1 MNLLYIIGNGL
12 DIQYGL
18 KTKYSHFYE
27 YQLPKYQEKQKNSK
41 YVNVIYDNIQKD
53 KENWSDMELSLGELT
68 KNSEIDEEKFM
79 QDLDDV
85 NKDLN
90 NYLRSEQDKFD
101 VTSKNITIEN
111 ELANLLKFIPEK
123 DVERISD
130 YLNNMN
136 YTTDQIRI
144 LTFNYTNILD
154 NLIEKV
160 TSPVNNTFR
169 SNSNGCSIGTV
180 EHAHGTLEFALILGV
195 SEESQLNIEYKDENR
210 KYLIKESLLS
220 EVRENRNIKNDNL
233 INWADM
239 IIIFGTSIGATD
251 NYIWNKIAKN
261 SIKKNIPI
269 LIHYYEANIELI
281 QKLPRK
287 IGQLY
292 EKVENNFIEKSG
304 IDDEKEIEV
313 LKSNIV
319 PIISKKIFE
328 IKEDKS
334 S

>member
-85 NKDLN
+85 NEDLN
-90 NYLRSEQDKFD
+90 NYLRSEQDKFE
-101 VTSKNITIEN
+101 VTSKNITTEN

>member
-41 YVNVIYDNIQKD
+41 YVNVIYDNIQED

-68 KNSEIDEEKFM
+68 KNLEIDEEKFM

-85 NKDLN
+85 NEDLN

-144 LTFNYTNILD
+144 LAFNYTNILD

-169 SNSNGCSIGTV
+169 SNSNGCSIGSV

>member
-41 YVNVIYDNIQKD
+41 YVNVIYDNIQED

-85 NKDLN
+85 NEDLN

-180 EHAHGTLEFALILGV
+180 EHAHGTLEFVLILGV

-220 EVRENRNIKNDNL
+220 KVRENRNIKNDNL

>member
-18 KTKYSHFYE
+18 KTKHFHFYE

-41 YVNVIYDNIQKD
+41 YVNVIYDNIQED

-85 NKDLN
+85 NEDLN
-90 NYLRSEQDKFD
+90 NYLRSKQDKFD

-220 EVRENRNIKNDNL
+220 KVRENRNIKNDNL

-239 IIIFGTSIGATD
+239 IIIFGTSIGQ
-251 NYIWNKIAKN
+251 
-261 SIKKNIPI
+261 
-269 LIHYYEANIELI
+269 LIIIYGI
-281 QKLPRK
+281 KLPK
-287 IGQLY
+287 IL
-292 EKVENNFIEKSG
+292 
-304 IDDEKEIEV
+304 
-313 LKSNIV
+313 L
-319 PIISKKIFE
+319 KKIYLY
-328 IKEDKS
+328 
-334 S
+334 

>member
-1 MNLLYIIGNGL
+1 M
-12 DIQYGL
+12 
-18 KTKYSHFYE
+18 
-27 YQLPKYQEKQKNSK
+27 
-41 YVNVIYDNIQKD
+41 
-53 KENWSDMELSLGELT
+53 
-68 KNSEIDEEKFM
+68 
-79 QDLDDV
+79 
-85 NKDLN
+85 
-90 NYLRSEQDKFD
+90 
-101 VTSKNITIEN
+101 
-111 ELANLLKFIPEK
+111 
-123 DVERISD
+123 
-130 YLNNMN
+130 
-136 YTTDQIRI
+136 
-144 LTFNYTNILD
+144 
-154 NLIEKV
+154 
-160 TSPVNNTFR
+160 
-169 SNSNGCSIGTV
+169 
-180 EHAHGTLEFALILGV
+180 
-195 SEESQLNIEYKDENR
+195 NIEYKDENR

-220 EVRENRNIKNDNL
+220 KVRENRNIKNDNL

-239 IIIFGTSIGATD
+239 IIIFGISIGATD

>member
-41 YVNVIYDNIQKD
+41 YVNVIYDNIQED

-85 NKDLN
+85 NEDLN

-220 EVRENRNIKNDNL
+220 KVRENRNIKNDNL

>member
-1 MNLLYIIGNGL
+1 MNLLYNIGNGL

-85 NKDLN
+85 NEDLN

>member
-41 YVNVIYDNIQKD
+41 YVNVIYDNIQED

-85 NKDLN
+85 NEDLN

-169 SNSNGCSIGTV
+169 RNSNGCSIGSV

-281 QKLPRK
+281 KKLPRK
-287 IGQLY
+287 MGQLY

>member
-41 YVNVIYDNIQKD
+41 YVNVIYDNIQED

-85 NKDLN
+85 NEDLN

-269 LIHYYEANIELI
+269 FVDETRYNSYDTKNHIY
-281 QKLPRK
+281 Q
-287 IGQLY
+287 
-292 EKVENNFIEKSG
+292 IEKY
-304 IDDEKEIEV
+304 DR
-313 LKSNIV
+313 
-319 PIISKKIFE
+319 
-328 IKEDKS
+328 
-334 S
+334 

>member
-41 YVNVIYDNIQKD
+41 YVNVIYDNIQED

-68 KNSEIDEEKFM
+68 KNLEIDEEKFM

-85 NKDLN
+85 NEDLN

>member
-41 YVNVIYDNIQKD
+41 YVNVIYDNIQED

-85 NKDLN
+85 NEDLN

-154 NLIEKV
+154 NLIGE
-160 TSPVNNTFR
+160 
-169 SNSNGCSIGTV
+169 SN
-180 EHAHGTLEFALILGV
+180 
-195 SEESQLNIEYKDENR
+195 
-210 KYLIKESLLS
+210 
-220 EVRENRNIKNDNL
+220 
-233 INWADM
+233 
-239 IIIFGTSIGATD
+239 
-251 NYIWNKIAKN
+251 
-261 SIKKNIPI
+261 
-269 LIHYYEANIELI
+269 
-281 QKLPRK
+281 
-287 IGQLY
+287 
-292 EKVENNFIEKSG
+292 
-304 IDDEKEIEV
+304 
-313 LKSNIV
+313 
-319 PIISKKIFE
+319 
-328 IKEDKS
+328 
-334 S
+334 

>member
-68 KNSEIDEEKFM
+68 KNLEIDEEKFM

-85 NKDLN
+85 NEDLN

-169 SNSNGCSIGTV
+169 SNSNGCSIGSV

-281 QKLPRK
+281 QKLPRE

-292 EKVENNFIEKSG
+292 AKVENNFIEKSG

>member
-41 YVNVIYDNIQKD
+41 YVNVIYDNIQED

-85 NKDLN
+85 NEDLN

>member
-41 YVNVIYDNIQKD
+41 YVNVIYDNIQED

-68 KNSEIDEEKFM
+68 KNLEIDEEKFM

-85 NKDLN
+85 NEDLN

-169 SNSNGCSIGTV
+169 SNSNGCSIGSV

>member
-85 NKDLN
+85 NEDLN

-111 ELANLLKFIPEK
+111 KLANLLKFIPEK